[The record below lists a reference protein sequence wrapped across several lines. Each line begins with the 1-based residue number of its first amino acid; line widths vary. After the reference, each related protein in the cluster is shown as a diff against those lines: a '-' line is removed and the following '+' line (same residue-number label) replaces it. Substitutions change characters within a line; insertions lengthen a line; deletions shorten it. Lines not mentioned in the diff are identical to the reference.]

1 MVEVTNYFA
10 VPHTELRQINLAYLV
25 TNAHVKFFCF
35 SLETINKV
43 MAVTAE
49 CKKSVLLS
57 NLFAGLIH
65 YLSINSTLHLP
76 EFPCTNGPHLRLS

>member
-35 SLETINKV
+35 SLETINKI

-49 CKKSVLLS
+49 CKKKCPSFQPFCWF
-57 NLFAGLIH
+57 NPLFE
-65 YLSINSTLHLP
+65 Y
-76 EFPCTNGPHLRLS
+76 